1 MLGRSHYGRDDQP
14 PPQPLPEAEEREE
27 SSFVSGTGPHARRL
41 WLSLGGLSTL
51 MMAIFTGAAG
61 YGSET
66 AGVAFAHLS
75 AGVIGFFAGGYFGV
89 VRAQR
94 SGPRLGRPLPI
105 VGAVL
110 GATVCLLMTAAFFV
124 AIWPSL

>member
-1 MLGRSHYGRDDQP
+1 VLGRSPYGRDDHP
-14 PPQPLPEAEEREE
+14 AAKLPEAEERVET
-27 SSFVSGTGPHARRL
+27 SFVRGTGPHARRL
-41 WLSLGGLSTL
+41 WSSLGALSTL
-51 MMAIFTGAAG
+51 MMAVLTGAAG

-66 AGVAFAHLS
+66 AGVVFAHLS
-75 AGVIGFFAGGYFGV
+75 AGVVGFFIGGYFGV

-110 GATVCLLMTAAFFV
+110 GALVSLAVAATFFV
-124 AIWPSL
+124 TIWPSL